1 MGSWILEEPVHAFDF
16 ALWFFERWG
25 DPTSVVA
32 LGNGKTAAE
41 GMCDNF
47 TAMVR
52 FPGRRYAVI
61 SQTLAAFQYHQ
72 VMEVVGSEGAIR
84 GWWSGTLDRTLAP
97 AFALTVKRRGH
108 LEPETI
114 PIERSGEVFELQDQ
128 LARTVTAFEAR
139 RPLVTGV
146 EARKRVI
153 VCVEAERSLR
163 EGREIPLSF

>member
-1 MGSWILEEPVHAFDF
+1 M
-16 ALWFFERWG
+16 ALR
-25 DPTSVVA
+25 
-32 LGNGKTAAE
+32 NGKTVAE

-52 FPGRRYAVI
+52 FPGGRYAVI

-84 GWWSGTLDRTLAP
+84 GWWSGTPDRTLAP
-97 AFALTVKRRGH
+97 TFELTVKRRGH

-114 PIERSGEVFELQDQ
+114 PIERSGEVFELHEQ
-128 LARTVTAFEAR
+128 LARTVTAFEKR
-139 RPLVTGV
+139 RPLVTGM

>member
-32 LGNGKTAAE
+32 LGNGRTAAE

-52 FPGRRYAVI
+52 FPGGRYAVI

-84 GWWSGTLDRTLAP
+84 GWWSGALDRTLAP

-108 LEPETI
+108 PEPETI